1 MNETIIMRLAWY
13 KTLINSVTYV
23 ADTPIGSYEIDVIT
37 DNKGNTIAYMAI
49 IKVLPRLSSFGVQY
63 FDTHVAAESYCQND
77 FNMRIRGCIAQGQ
90 FNTKK

>member
-37 DNKGNTIAYMAI
+37 DNVRGLCVRAGFETPNFN
-49 IKVLPRLSSFGVQY
+49 LST
-63 FDTHVAAESYCQND
+63 DD
-77 FNMRIRGCIAQGQ
+77 
-90 FNTKK
+90 K

>member
-37 DNKGNTIAYMAI
+37 DNVGYMSSSG
-49 IKVLPRLSSFGVQY
+49 LNSNNLS
-63 FDTHVAAESYCQND
+63 
-77 FNMRIRGCIAQGQ
+77 
-90 FNTKK
+90 K

>member
-37 DNKGNTIAYMAI
+37 DNGSYMKSSGLRAKHYQNT
-49 IKVLPRLSSFGVQY
+49 
-63 FDTHVAAESYCQND
+63 
-77 FNMRIRGCIAQGQ
+77 
-90 FNTKK
+90 

>member
-37 DNKGNTIAYMAI
+37 DNGRQLGDSSRRVGLQRGGYCAK
-49 IKVLPRLSSFGVQY
+49 LRLS
-63 FDTHVAAESYCQND
+63 AALLSELL
-77 FNMRIRGCIAQGQ
+77 
-90 FNTKK
+90 T

>member
-37 DNKGNTIAYMAI
+37 DNVSAMSSGGFGTTHYQNTTNDNR
-49 IKVLPRLSSFGVQY
+49 KHKRQY
-63 FDTHVAAESYCQND
+63 THYT
-77 FNMRIRGCIAQGQ
+77 RHYL
-90 FNTKK
+90 

>member
-37 DNKGNTIAYMAI
+37 DNGCGYDQWRITSTK
-49 IKVLPRLSSFGVQY
+49 LSKY
-63 FDTHVAAESYCQND
+63 DTE
-77 FNMRIRGCIAQGQ
+77 
-90 FNTKK
+90 

>member
-37 DNKGNTIAYMAI
+37 DNVGGMVSWGLDSDN
-49 IKVLPRLSSFGVQY
+49 LS
-63 FDTHVAAESYCQND
+63 TE
-77 FNMRIRGCIAQGQ
+77 
-90 FNTKK
+90 

>member
-37 DNKGNTIAYMAI
+37 DNDKGLAVSGGKN
-49 IKVLPRLSSFGVQY
+49 VEF
-63 FDTHVAAESYCQND
+63 
-77 FNMRIRGCIAQGQ
+77 
-90 FNTKK
+90 